1 MLKYKKMLDTSR
13 LIYEYLTKGKKIKEG
28 KTLKA

>member
-1 MLKYKKMLDTSR
+1 MARYRAMLDTSKS
-13 LIYEYLTKGKKIKEG
+13 IYEYLNKGKKIKEG